1 MRTAIIA
8 AFALTTWAAAPA
20 LSNGTQCP
28 DGSWH
33 DSPSHCPGS
42 PKPQQPGA
50 IGVGVGV
57 GTGIGVGTGGHGGAG
72 GNATGGTSFGG
83 TQSQGQA
90 QSARTGDITIR
101 NRGSAS
107 AAIAAPLPS
116 GGLPNCF
123 GDTNSSGSFSAAFGG
138 LFAGAS
144 ASSHKASNV
153 CAAYAIGGPELA
165 LRYLQRMDPSMPRS
179 ITVQQ
184 PTGRVSCPASHP
196 VYVEGRGCRK

>member
-1 MRTAIIA
+1 MKTAIIA
-8 AFALTTWAAAPA
+8 ALAFTAWTTVPAAATGVQCTDGRWVPDY
-20 LSNGTQCP
+20 SQCP
-28 DGSWH
+28 DYT
-33 DSPSHCPGS
+33 
-42 PKPQQPGA
+42 QQPGA
-50 IGVGVGV
+50 VGVGVGV
-57 GTGIGVGTGGHGGAG
+57 GTGIGVGTGGQGGSGGAG
-72 GNATGGTSFGG
+72 GNATGGTSFGS
-83 TQSQGQA
+83 TQGQA

-101 NRGSAS
+101 NRAAAS

-123 GDTNSSGSFSAAFGG
+123 GDTNSSGSFSAAFGNI
-138 LFAGAS
+138 FAGAS

-184 PTGRVSCPASHP
+184 PTGRVSCPAGSTWD
-196 VYVEGRGCRK
+196 GRGCWVLK

>member
-1 MRTAIIA
+1 MNRYIIA
-8 AFALTTWAAAPA
+8 AALAFTCSPA
-20 LSNGTQCP
+20 LSNGIQCP

-33 DSPSHCPGS
+33 DSPAHCPG
-42 PKPQQPGA
+42 KPQTPQPGPVGV
-50 IGVGVGV
+50 GVGVGV
-57 GTGIGVGTGGHGGAG
+57 GTGVGIGTGGQG

-83 TQSQGQA
+83 NQAVSVQQGGV
-90 QSARTGDITIR
+90 SIR
-101 NRGSAS
+101 NRASAG

-116 GGLPNCF
+116 GGFPNCF
-123 GDTNSSGSFSAAFGG
+123 GDPNSPGSFSAAFGNI
-138 LFAGAS
+138 FAGAS